1 MSVLRSHYNKTRG
14 GLGRVCATGT
24 GTVQL
29 NTWSFRKFKPG
40 FEFLLNGKRPRSPG
54 FVLRCS
60 SQPCR
65 EIHQWSIFISRISAP
80 LVIER
85 EALSVETDDNKW
97 KRSEPISVCT
107 LYAVVW
113 TLMTM
118 RSSII
123 VNSSLY
129 RSLQLAGLTYR
140 SLSSN
145 SSMEQWC
152 NLYFRPSSRRLI
164 FGDCSQINLLSWF
177 VHNISSFWFAL
188 AS

>member
-1 MSVLRSHYNKTRG
+1 M
-14 GLGRVCATGT
+14 CWEATITKRAVAWVGS
-24 GTVQL
+24 VQL
-29 NTWSFRKFKPG
+29 ECTVPLSTWSFRNFKPG
-40 FEFLLNGKRPRSPG
+40 FEFLLNGKRPLSPG
-54 FVLRCS
+54 FVFRCS

-85 EALSVETDDNKW
+85 EALSVETDENKW
-97 KRSEPISVCT
+97 KRSERISVCT

-118 RSSII
+118 RSSNI
-123 VNSSLY
+123 VNFSLY

-164 FGDCSQINLLSWF
+164 FGDCSQI
-177 VHNISSFWFAL
+177 IIKL
-188 AS
+188 AIMIRS

>member
-1 MSVLRSHYNKTRG
+1 MGIHISRG
-14 GLGRVCATGT
+14 YTYHCDTGT
-24 GTVQL
+24 GTVPL
-29 NTWSFRKFKPG
+29 STWSFRKFKPG
-40 FEFLLNGKRPRSPG
+40 FEFLLNGKRPRSSG

-60 SQPCR
+60 SQPCG

-85 EALSVETDDNKW
+85 EALSVETDDKRIR
-97 KRSEPISVCT
+97 KRSERISVCT

-118 RSSII
+118 RSSNI

-164 FGDCSQINLLSWF
+164 FGDCSQIK
-177 VHNISSFWFAL
+177 L
-188 AS
+188 AIMIRS